1 MKTVMTVVSIAVW
14 SAVAFAQAP
23 VHTFEVP
30 RHGSLKLS
38 VPAAWSESVQRAEG
52 GMPPTIEF
60 TEEKTGTKLLVTPL
74 WSPDED
80 PQFTSE
86 PYIKAAVERSA
97 ASVQPSSDE
106 KLVLR
111 DIKTV
116 TGAGHYFHAT
126 DRAPAEGEFKYMA
139 SGVVPAGRLLLSFTV
154 LCHDGKPAA
163 MDGALEIVRSAAH
176 Q

>member
-1 MKTVMTVVSIAVW
+1 MERERSTRRG
-14 SAVAFAQAP
+14 
-23 VHTFEVP
+23 
-30 RHGSLKLS
+30 RHASHDRIHRGEDRHE
-38 VPAAWSESVQRAEG
+38 AARH
-52 GMPPTIEF
+52 
-60 TEEKTGTKLLVTPL
+60 PL
-74 WSPDED
+74 WSPEED

-97 ASVQPSSDE
+97 ASIQPSSDE

-111 DIKTV
+111 HIKTA
-116 TGAGHYFHAT
+116 TGPGHYFRAT

-154 LCHDGKPAA
+154 LSHDGKPTA